1 VSDIALLAE
10 GLVRLGSRCVFG
22 IPGEGP
28 SLELLAELEK
38 LGSAFYLAPHEAAG
52 ALMAGGFGRV
62 TGIPGVALSIKG
74 PGFSNM
80 LSGIASNWLDRN
92 PVLSFSESY
101 GPRSE
106 SHRMHKRMAHAQMV
120 RPVVKAY
127 ADNPSPELLTELW
140 ELCLAEEPGPVH
152 VDFSTCM
159 NRTSF
164 DGSGAET
171 NDDPFLPR
179 EISRLLRDAQRPAVI
194 AGGLATRRS
203 WRGKLASLQIPV
215 FTTVAGKGAVDETL
229 PHAAGVFT
237 NSGGP
242 FTPEFKLLP
251 MADLIVGLGLRTSE
265 IIDVKALPAPL
276 ILLDELK
283 GQGDGLAAVAEAWVD
298 QDAFS
303 EALDLLEAKE
313 WGLGEVMAAK
323 TALAKTLSPERWLP
337 AGVFRTVQ
345 EILPDAAFFLDTGNF
360 CVIGEHVLTAR
371 HPLHVM
377 GSAQGRSMGIALPTS
392 VGAALAKRGTP
403 VVVAAG
409 DGGIRMYPESITLA
423 VQEKLPLLVLL
434 MSDGYFSSV
443 RQSAVQKGFPEN
455 LVRLTLLSWRS
466 VFEALGCPARRVE
479 SLNELADS
487 LKTWKVNSGPLFL
500 ELRFDPE
507 AYLAM
512 TEGLR

>member
-1 VSDIALLAE
+1 M
-10 GLVRLGSRCVFG
+10 RLGTRCVFG

-28 SLELLAELEK
+28 SLELLTTLEK
-38 LGSAFYLAPHEAAG
+38 LGCAFHLAPHEAAG

-92 PVLSFSESY
+92 PVVSFSESY
-101 GPRSE
+101 GPGSG
-106 SHRMHKRMAHAQMV
+106 SQRMHKRMAHAEMV

-127 ADNPSPELLTELW
+127 ADNPAPERLTEFW
-140 ELCLAEEPGPVH
+140 DLCLAEEPGPVH
-152 VDFSTCM
+152 VDFSACM

-164 DGSGAET
+164 DGSVGRITGDA
-171 NDDPFLPR
+171 FLPR

-242 FTPEFKLLP
+242 FAPESEILP
-251 MADLIVGLGLRTSE
+251 TADLILGLGLRTTE
-265 IIDVKALPAPL
+265 IIDVKPLPCPVV
-276 ILLDELK
+276 LLDELK
-283 GQGDGLAAVAEAWVD
+283 GKGDGLAAVAEAWVD

-303 EALDLLEAKE
+303 EALDLLEVKE

-323 TALAKTLSPERWLP
+323 TALTKKLSPERWLP
-337 AGVFRTVQ
+337 AGAFRAVQ
-345 EILPDAAFFLDTGNF
+345 ELLPDAIFFLDTGNF
-360 CVIGEHVLTAR
+360 SVIGEHVLTAR
-371 HPLHVM
+371 HPLRVT
-377 GSAQGRSMGIALPTS
+377 GSAQGRSMGVALPMGI
-392 VGAALAKRGTP
+392 GAALGKPGTP
-403 VVVAAG
+403 IVVALG
-409 DGGIRMYPESITLA
+409 DGGIRTYPEAITLA
-423 VQEKLPLLVLL
+423 VQKKLPLLVLL
-434 MSDGYFSSV
+434 MSDGFFSSI
-443 RQSAVQKGFPEN
+443 RQTAVQKGFSQE
-455 LVRLTLLSWRS
+455 LVQLNSSRWLS
-466 VFEALGCPARRVE
+466 VFQAFGCPAQRLE
-479 SLNELADS
+479 SVHGLES
-487 LKTWKVNSGPLFL
+487 VLKIWEPNSGPLFL
-500 ELRFDPE
+500 ELPFDPQ
-507 AYLAM
+507 AYMGM